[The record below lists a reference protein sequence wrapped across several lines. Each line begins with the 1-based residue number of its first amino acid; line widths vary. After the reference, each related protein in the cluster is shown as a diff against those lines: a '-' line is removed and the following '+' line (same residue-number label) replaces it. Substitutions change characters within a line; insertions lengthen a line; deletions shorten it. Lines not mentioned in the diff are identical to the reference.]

1 MNINTIKR
9 AVMASLSGLIP
20 STVLAQG
27 LSGIQPFQG
36 TAQSNLPTAITSI
49 INILLILAALVA
61 GIFLIIG
68 GVQYITSGSD
78 ESGQEKAK
86 NRILYAVIGLIFI
99 GLAAAIVNFV
109 VGAIGQA

>member
-1 MNINTIKR
+1 MTKLINT
-9 AVMASLSGLIP
+9 A
-20 STVLAQG
+20 LAQG

-36 TAQSNLPTAITSI
+36 TAQSNLPTAITNI
-49 INILLILAALVA
+49 INILLILAALAA
-61 GIFLIIG
+61 GIYLIIG

-78 ESGQEKAK
+78 EKGQETAK
-86 NRILYAVIGLIFI
+86 NRILYAVIGLIVI

>member
-1 MNINTIKR
+1 MNLIKS
-9 AVMASLSGLIP
+9 A
-20 STVLAQG
+20 LAQG
-27 LSGIQPFQG
+27 LTGIQPFQG
-36 TAQSNLPTAITSI
+36 TAQSNLPTAVTNI

-61 GIFLIIG
+61 GIYLILG

>member
-1 MNINTIKR
+1 MNLKTMKR
-9 AVMASLSGLIP
+9 ALLASLAGFCP
-20 STVLAQG
+20 AVTLAQG

-36 TAQSNLPTAITSI
+36 TAQSNLPTAVTNI